1 MLGTE
6 NLGYT
11 WLIWLLDLE
20 VVYQSLA
27 ISPRRYQT
35 VTLFQLLHYGCTQQ
49 EQFRLVQLVLVYSG
63 FNIILAIK
71 RIMQE
76 ARELAND
83 PCTDY
88 SAAPLEVGSFS
99 IGLW

>member
-1 MLGTE
+1 MRTRLHVTYFITIQE
-6 NLGYT
+6 PCNIST
-11 WLIWLLDLE
+11 SLLDG
-20 VVYQSLA
+20 YLA
-27 ISPRRYQT
+27 
-35 VTLFQLLHYGCTQQ
+35 LLHYGCTQQ
-49 EQFRLVQLVLVYSG
+49 EQFRLALLILVCSG
-63 FNIILAIK
+63 FNIIPAIK

-99 IGLW
+99 IGL